1 MATARNQSSY
11 YRNARSGKN
20 KFGYARQVGRTTYS
34 ATGATK
40 RQAYGRLRRGMG
52 ANGG

>member
-1 MATARNQSSY
+1 MATANNRSSY
-11 YRNARSGKN
+11 YRNARSGKE

-40 RQAYGRLRRGMG
+40 AQAYRRLRSGLGMS
-52 ANGG
+52 GG